1 MRTILNYSASE
12 VFDGLRKEHATTHDF
27 VIYSPV
33 QGDDSRI
40 SSLELTRMVDVI
52 LAVLKGHRTTLVH
65 QRLPIM
71 LVSNVRSRQI
81 ETLQS
86 VQEVLISGCK

>member
-1 MRTILNYSASE
+1 
-12 VFDGLRKEHATTHDF
+12 
-27 VIYSPV
+27 
-33 QGDDSRI
+33 
-40 SSLELTRMVDVI
+40 MVDVI

-71 LVSNVRSRQI
+71 LVSNVRSQQI

-86 VQEVLISGCK
+86 VQEVMVSGCK